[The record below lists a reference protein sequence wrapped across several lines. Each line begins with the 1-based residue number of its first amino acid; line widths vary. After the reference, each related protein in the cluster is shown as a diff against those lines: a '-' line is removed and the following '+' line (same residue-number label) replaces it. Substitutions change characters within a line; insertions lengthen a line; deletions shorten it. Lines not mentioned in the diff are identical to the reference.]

1 MNEIT
6 RIHIAK
12 VAYDIELTAKKQ
24 LQNYI
29 KSLESY
35 TGDSEVLRDIEI
47 RITELLGERGVAAG
61 GVIGSEDIVAIREQL
76 GEPYEFAAEDGDIA
90 VGGVEPGDGKRKLF
104 RSVDDALLGGV
115 LSGVAA
121 FFRIDP
127 IWVRLAFI
135 VLTFA
140 SFGLAIVVYIFMWI
154 FVPAA
159 LSATDKLRQAGQP
172 VTLDSIRQLNADEA
186 LAPSNSVAPRVKQ
199 VLSTVLGVGSLLGA
213 MAVFALIVATVFG
226 IDSDHLR
233 QQFGLLGASGEPGF
247 AAGLVLAI
255 IIAGLVL
262 LTSLFGL
269 VAYAFFTQKFTR
281 RIFTSALIII
291 VLGLTAVGSSI
302 GIVASQAWRAS
313 NEAQS
318 LIKQTKV
325 ALPAEFAQV
334 KTVTIEQ
341 VKGKTDDT
349 PLGYSSIEYVVSTD
363 APRYELRGLPNV
375 KPVVKIDGETATI
388 SMVMPEDY
396 RNTLVQTTLVVYGP
410 ALTKV
415 TNNASSTGY
424 SATAQDTIELV
435 GGDNS
440 SFSLNGGQYNSV
452 IIHGEGNI
460 DLGLAA
466 ITNLNVSTRQGV
478 TVNAGTIRDLTVA
491 MPDVCPTGY
500 SVNTR
505 VTVAG
510 VTSGNMTYNGEQ
522 RVAST
527 TRTNCSEVIFENL
540 DTDTT
545 D

>member
-24 LQNYI
+24 LHSYI

-35 TGDSEVLRDIEI
+35 SGDSEVLRDIEI
-47 RITELLGERGVAAG
+47 RITELLNERGVTAG
-61 GVIGSEDIVAIREQL
+61 GVIGSEDIAAIREQL

-115 LSGVAA
+115 LGGVAA
-121 FFRIDP
+121 FFRVDS

-135 VLTFA
+135 VLTFV
-140 SFGLAIVVYIFMWI
+140 SFGLAIVVYIFMWV

-159 LSATDKLRQAGQP
+159 VTATDKLRQAGQP

-186 LAPSNSVAPRVKQ
+186 MAAPNHVAPRVKQ
-199 VLSTVLGVGSLLGA
+199 VLSMVLGVTSLLGA
-213 MAVFALIVATVFG
+213 LGVFALIVATVFG
-226 IDSDHLR
+226 IDSEYLR
-233 QQFGLLGASGEPGF
+233 QQLGLFSASGEPGL
-247 AAGLVLAI
+247 AAGLVLSI

-281 RIFTSALIII
+281 RIFVSALIII
-291 VLGLTAVGSSI
+291 VLGLTAVGSSV

-313 NEAQS
+313 NEAQA
-318 LIKQTKV
+318 LIKQTKGV
-325 ALPAEFAQV
+325 LPAEFAQI
-334 KTVTIEQ
+334 KNATIEQ

-349 PLGYSSIEYVVSTD
+349 PLGYSSIEYIVSSD

-375 KPVVKIDGETATI
+375 KPVITVEGESATI
-388 SMVMPEDY
+388 SLVMPEDY

-410 ALTKV
+410 VLTKL

-424 SATAQDTIELV
+424 SATSQEQIEIV
-435 GGDNS
+435 GGEHAT
-440 SFSLNGGQYNSV
+440 FTLNGGRYQAVNVS
-452 IIHGEGNI
+452 GQGST
-460 DLGLAA
+460 DLSLAA
-466 ITNLNVSTRQGV
+466 ITSLTVSAQQGL
-478 TVNAGTIRDLTVA
+478 TVRAGTIRDLSVA
-491 MPDVCPTGY
+491 LPDVCPAGY

-510 VTSGNMTYNGEQ
+510 VTSQNMMYNGEQ
-522 RVAST
+522 RAAST
-527 TRTNCSEVIFENL
+527 TQTNCSEVIFE
-540 DTDTT
+540 DHSTDTAY
-545 D
+545 